1 MPRAVG
7 QISRHFQARVVAGAM
22 REANP
27 LNNAR
32 LISSQPRARSGRD
45 RGEDGGSGGWW
56 RSGNSSAAWA
66 LAAGA
71 AVAAGEVVRQQ
82 VQCESGSALKVKN
95 VLPLGTVA
103 DRFRIESTLGEGGQ
117 AVVYKAYDKKAKKM
131 VRSRMIATCY
141 FCMSQKASAPLQF
154 AL

>member
-7 QISRHFQARVVAGAM
+7 QMSRHFQARVVAGAM
-22 REANP
+22 REVNP
-27 LNNAR
+27 LGTAR
-32 LISSQPRARSGRD
+32 SISSQPRARSGRD

-56 RSGNSSAAWA
+56 RSRNSSAAWA

-71 AVAAGEVVRQQ
+71 AVAAGEVVRQR

-117 AVVYKAYDKKAKKM
+117 AVVYKAYDKKEKKM
-131 VRSRMIATCY
+131 VRFRVIATLL
-141 FCMSQKASAPLQF
+141 FL
-154 AL
+154 